1 MQQLWLCLLRG
12 WVASL
17 EAVRATAR
25 EGPAWTNCLL
35 RKPDLEKHQIHND
48 ITGAPGQ
55 SPSSQW
61 TFPTIATNTFS
72 FVQAGLTWVYCYSE
86 NSRARTSWVI
96 TDEWRNVGKGGIKRS
111 TREFPGGPVAK
122 ILPSRAW
129 GVCSIPGQGAEIPHA
144 PKQNKTK
151 WNVKQKQYCNKFNKD
166 FKNGPYQNT
175 NLKKKNRVWD
185 KMTRWWQPPPPR
197 DFGT

>member
-96 TDEWRNVGKGGIKRS
+96 TDEWRNGGKEESKGAGGSSLVVQWLRS
-111 TREFPGGPVAK
+111 YLPG
-122 ILPSRAW
+122 R
-129 GVCSIPGQGAEIPHA
+129 GVCVRFLVRELRSHMPKNNT
-144 PKQNKTK
+144 KQNE
-151 WNVKQKQYCNKFNKD
+151 
-166 FKNGPYQNT
+166 
-175 NLKKKNRVWD
+175 
-185 KMTRWWQPPPPR
+185 M
-197 DFGT
+197 

>member
-12 WVASL
+12 WVARL
-17 EAVRATAR
+17 EAVRAIAW

-61 TFPTIATNTFS
+61 TFPTIATNTFFS
-72 FVQAGLTWVYCYSE
+72 VQAGLTWVYCYSE

-96 TDEWRNVGKGGIKRS
+96 TDDWRNMGKGGIKRRM
-111 TREFPGGPVAK
+111 REFPGGPVVK
-122 ILPSRAW
+122 ISPSNAW
-129 GVCSIPGQGAEIPHA
+129 GVCSIPGQG
-144 PKQNKTK
+144 
-151 WNVKQKQYCNKFNKD
+151 
-166 FKNGPYQNT
+166 
-175 NLKKKNRVWD
+175 
-185 KMTRWWQPPPPR
+185 TRSHMLQLNIFLPLLRPIT
-197 DFGT
+197 GK